1 MNGRKAT
8 AIKTLWAGSPA
19 ATLPGCLLSVP
30 LILLDED
37 LGELFQKV
45 RQTVRI
51 PRLLTGFKT
60 VHHPVIVV
68 EVHPKRFPTRAC
80 S

>member
-1 MNGRKAT
+1 
-8 AIKTLWAGSPA
+8 
-19 ATLPGCLLSVP
+19 
-30 LILLDED
+30 
-37 LGELFQKV
+37 
-45 RQTVRI
+45 
-51 PRLLTGFKT
+51 LTGFKT